1 MFARSSWAHRERSAI
16 VLRTMSAPLHPEEV
30 ARLDEAAWYARAYR
44 GDAPQL
50 TLRAVATGLALGVVL
65 SFANVYI
72 GLTTGWF
79 FGMAL
84 AAGLGSFALWRALT
98 AMRIARTP
106 LSLLESS
113 CMQSTASS
121 AAYATGN
128 MVVGVIP
135 ALLLLSVSPEHPGGT
150 QLPWAALAAWIAC
163 IAALGVT
170 LAIPFKRQLINRE
183 RLPFPSGTAAAIM
196 LYELHHEPVARASR
210 SVGRLVAGAVALGAA
225 LPIIRDVRAIALI
238 GPHARVF
245 DWLPRFTIGGASYAP
260 SDAGLVLDHSLLVMA
275 AGVFAGLRTTTWMFV
290 GGLVTAFVIGP
301 LALGAMWTTPA
312 GQTVAG
318 TTHLGT
324 TWAEAGIW
332 LGAPL
337 LVAYATVALLG
348 RWRVMRRVFAR
359 REDEPGARP
368 DVEIPAAWFW
378 IGFAVCGG
386 AAIVLA
392 RLIFDVPV
400 VLGALAVALSLLFG
414 AVACRITGETDIT
427 PGGPMGKLT
436 QLVFGGL
443 RPHHP
448 STNLITASMTHA
460 SSVASAD
467 LLLDLQTGFL
477 LGANPRRQ
485 FLAQALGILA
495 GTGASVLAY
504 FILIPDAT
512 ALAIADDGVARFA
525 APAAHQFRAI
535 AELLQ
540 FGLDHLH
547 PLHRVLVLVGSGAG
561 LGLAIAERA
570 APPRIARWLPSSA
583 GLGLGLLLPLST
595 SLSMLLGAALAA
607 LAGWRVPRANE
618 RFVWPISAGLL
629 AGESLAGVLVTLAG
643 TLAR

>member
-1 MFARSSWAHRERSAI
+1 M
-16 VLRTMSAPLHPEEV
+16 HPEEV
-30 ARLDEAAWYARAYR
+30 ARLDEAQWYARAYR
-44 GDAPQL
+44 GDEPQL
-50 TLRAVATGLALGVVL
+50 TLRAVLTGLGLGGVL

-72 GLTTGWF
+72 GLKTGWF

-84 AAGLGSFALWRALT
+84 AAGLGSFALWRAMT
-98 AMRIARTP
+98 ALRIARTP

-135 ALLLLSVSPEHPGGT
+135 ALLLLSVSPGHPGGT
-150 QLPWAALAAWIAC
+150 QLHWAALAAWIAC

-183 RLPFPSGTAAAIM
+183 RLAFPSGTAAAIM
-196 LYELHHEPVARASR
+196 LHGLHTAASERATR
-210 SVGRLVAGAVALGAA
+210 SVGRVVAGALAIGAA
-225 LPIIRDVRAIALI
+225 LPVIRDLRAIALI
-238 GPHARVF
+238 GPSSRVF
-245 DWLPRFTIGGASYAP
+245 DWLPRFSIGGRSYAP
-260 SDAGLVLDHSLLVMA
+260 SDAGLVLDHSLLLAA
-275 AGVFAGLRTTTWMFV
+275 AGVFAGLRTTIWMFA
-290 GGLVTAFVIGP
+290 GGLATAFVIGP
-301 LALGAMWTTPA
+301 VALGSEWFTPA
-312 GQTVAG
+312 GKLVTA
-318 TTHLGT
+318 TSHLGT

-337 LVAYATVALLG
+337 LVAYATIALLG
-348 RWRVMRRVFAR
+348 RWRVLGRVFAR
-359 REDEPGARP
+359 SEHEPGARP

-378 IGFAVCGG
+378 IGFVVCGG
-386 AAIVLA
+386 AAVVLG
-392 RLIFDVPV
+392 RLLFDVPIA
-400 VLGALAVALSLLFG
+400 LGVLAVALSLLFG

-436 QLVFGGL
+436 QLVFGVL
-443 RPHHP
+443 RPHYP
-448 STNLITASMTHA
+448 STNLMTASMTHA

-485 FLAQALGILA
+485 FIAQALGIIA

-512 ALAIADDGVARFA
+512 ALAISDDGVARFA

-540 FGLDHLH
+540 YGLDHLH
-547 PLHRVLVLVGSGAG
+547 PLHRRLVVVGSVAG
-561 LGLAIAERA
+561 LVLAIAERI
-570 APPRIARWLPSSA
+570 APARVARWMPAPA

-595 SLSMLLGAALAA
+595 SLSMMLGASIAA
-607 LAGWRVPRANE
+607 IAKWRVPQATE
-618 RFVWPISAGLL
+618 RYVWPISAGLL
-629 AGESLAGVLVTLAG
+629 AGESLSGVIVTLVGTLAG
-643 TLAR
+643 